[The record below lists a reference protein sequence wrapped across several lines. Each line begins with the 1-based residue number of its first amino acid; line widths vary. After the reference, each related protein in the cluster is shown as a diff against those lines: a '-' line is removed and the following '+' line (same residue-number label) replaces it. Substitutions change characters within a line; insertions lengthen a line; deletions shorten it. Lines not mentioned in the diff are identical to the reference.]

1 MLTFAVDTTLSPQL
15 SITSVGGDDSIVS
28 GKSGD
33 NQIVGVGEAGA
44 TVELFGPI
52 RVRIQSVV
60 KQRML
65 MDFAADSGE
74 SEQLGEVTKQ

>member
-15 SITSVGGDDSIVS
+15 SITSVGEDDSIVS

-44 TVELFGPI
+44 TVELFVVTDQGEDPI
-52 RVRIQSVV
+52 
-60 KQRML
+60 K
-65 MDFAADSGE
+65 
-74 SEQLGEVTKQ
+74 LGETTSMLINLFMS